1 MVDRKENFKFDLGVK
16 GLTIQMKA
24 SKHYF
29 RLALLIFIVTIELH
43 VYDDQ

>member
-24 SKHYF
+24 KKQYF
-29 RLALLIFIVTIELH
+29 HLALLMFILAIELH